1 MDVKGG
7 MGRAAVVAADM
18 VDDRVDTM
26 RAIVRD
32 RYGTADVLRLREIAR
47 PRPKAGQVLV
57 RVRAASLFAGDIF
70 VIRGRPILLRLTT
83 GLLRPRVV
91 VPGTDVAGV
100 VEDVGD
106 GVTDLR
112 PGDEVFG
119 WSAGTLAEY
128 VCDGADHFVHRPPG
142 LPLEQAAAVPETA
155 MTALQGLRDAGRVG
169 PGHSVL
175 VIGASG
181 GVGTFAVQVAKAL
194 GAEVTGVCRGRN
206 TELVRAIGA
215 DHVIDYT
222 QVDLE
227 AIDDRYDVILQ
238 VAGTAAPGRLRRL
251 LTRGGTL
258 VLSSGQGRLN
268 GTDRIVKALVTSP
281 FVSQRLV
288 TFVTRENREDLLAIR
303 ELIEAGQVTPVIDRT
318 YTLAEAADAVRYVGE
333 GHSRGKVLI
342 TVGA

>member
-1 MDVKGG
+1 
-7 MGRAAVVAADM
+7 
-18 VDDRVDTM
+18 
-26 RAIVRD
+26 
-32 RYGTADVLRLREIAR
+32 
-47 PRPKAGQVLV
+47 
-57 RVRAASLFAGDIF
+57 
-70 VIRGRPILLRLTT
+70 
-83 GLLRPRVV
+83 
-91 VPGTDVAGV
+91 
-100 VEDVGD
+100 
-106 GVTDLR
+106 
-112 PGDEVFG
+112 
-119 WSAGTLAEY
+119 
-128 VCDGADHFVHRPPG
+128 
-142 LPLEQAAAVPETA
+142 
-155 MTALQGLRDAGRVG
+155 
-169 PGHSVL
+169 
-175 VIGASG
+175 
-181 GVGTFAVQVAKAL
+181 AL
-194 GAEVTGVCRGRN
+194 GAEVTGACSGRN

-333 GHSRGKVLI
+333 GHARGKVLI